1 MNSGTRTRARGAARP
16 SSCVSA
22 RRSTKRPLLAMA
34 VIAMLATA
42 ACSTTVDDAGVNEAG
57 DELSDEVEPLDSG
70 VIVDDEVPVTTVAIL
85 GSAAELLPEIG
96 IDMSRLSAQ
105 ISDEGG
111 EDETLARI
119 EANWAAISA
128 EVERDRPELVGNI
141 QTTIDMA
148 RTAVERKRPA
158 DADKAFSIL
167 RDLVDSFTGD
177 S

>member
-1 MNSGTRTRARGAARP
+1 MVAT
-16 SSCVSA
+16 SA
-22 RRSTKRPLLAMA
+22 SERSQ
-34 VIAMLATA
+34 
-42 ACSTTVDDAGVNEAG
+42 VNEFSSRPERRTALIAAAVASLAFASGCASTVNERRLDEAG
-57 DELSDEVEPLDSG
+57 NELADEVAPLDSG
-70 VIVDDEVPVTTVAIL
+70 VIVDSNVPVTTLPIV

-105 ISDEGG
+105 VGGDGG

-119 EANWAAISA
+119 EANWAAISD
-128 EVERDRPELVGNI
+128 EIERDRPDLLGGI

-158 DADKAFSIL
+158 DADKAFNLL